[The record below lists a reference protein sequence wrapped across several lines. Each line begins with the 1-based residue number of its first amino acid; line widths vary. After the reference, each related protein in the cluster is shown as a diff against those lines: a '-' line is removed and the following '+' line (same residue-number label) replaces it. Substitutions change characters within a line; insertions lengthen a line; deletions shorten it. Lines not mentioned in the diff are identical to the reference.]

1 MAAVKRGPLGVWFS
15 LALAILALSVL
26 LGWMAATKAVV
37 WHYRRQQSAAALRGD
52 ERSRLESMMSD
63 LAALQY
69 LEVVSGF
76 VSNHDE
82 IAGLEALR
90 QRPHSPEAAS
100 VIELQLGLAYVR
112 AGVAAEQNNNRALAG
127 QYLRS
132 AQPLFQSLGWRDSSE
147 EALKTVAKRQMQRWS
162 PSRQTKEP
170 RK

>member
-15 LALAILALSVL
+15 LALAILALSGW
-26 LGWMAATKAVV
+26 LGWMAARKAVV
-37 WHYRRQQSAAALRGD
+37 WHYRRQQRAAASRGD

-69 LEVVSGF
+69 LEVFGLASTQV
-76 VSNHDE
+76 E

-90 QRPHSPEAAS
+90 QRPHSPEATS
-100 VIELQLGLAYVR
+100 PIELQLGLAYVR
-112 AGVAAEQNNNRALAG
+112 AAMAAEQNNNRALAS

-147 EALKTVAKRQMQRWS
+147 ETPKTLAKRQMQRWS